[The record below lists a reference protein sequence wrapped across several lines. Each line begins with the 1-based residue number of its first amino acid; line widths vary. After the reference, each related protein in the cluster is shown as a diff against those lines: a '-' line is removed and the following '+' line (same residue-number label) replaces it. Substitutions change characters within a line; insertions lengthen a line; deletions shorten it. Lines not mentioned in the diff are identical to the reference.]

1 MESKRDKRIRVGISI
16 LPEIITLADNNIKN
30 ANCGSRSE
38 LIENAIQFYIGYI
51 MSDKNTEFLSTA
63 ISKTVQGIIANT
75 EKRLSTLAFKQA
87 VASMK
92 MSKILALFIDL
103 DKQQEEQ
110 INLEALRET
119 KKING
124 TIPFE

>member
-1 MESKRDKRIRVGISI
+1 MESKKEIRIRVGISI

-38 LIENAIQFYIGYI
+38 LIENALQFYIGYI
-51 MSDKNTEFLSTA
+51 TSDKNTEFLSTA

-75 EKRLSTLAFKQA
+75 EKRLSTLAFKQV

-92 MSKILALFIDL
+92 MAKILALYLDL
-103 DKQQEEQ
+103 DEQQEKQ
-110 INLEALRET
+110 IYLQALSEA

>member
-1 MESKRDKRIRVGISI
+1 MESKKDKRIRVGISI
-16 LPEIITLADNNIKN
+16 LPELITLADNNIKN

-38 LIENAIQFYIGYI
+38 LIENALAFYIGYI
-51 MSDKNTEFLSTA
+51 VSGKSTEFLSTA

-75 EKRLSTLAFKQA
+75 EKRLSSLAFKQV
-87 VASMK
+87 VASLK
-92 MSKILALFIDL
+92 MSKILALYLEL

-110 INLEALRET
+110 IRLEALSEA

-124 TIPFE
+124 MIPFE